1 MLRRTFLPLFL
12 IFTCTAFA
20 QKIPLPEHPRPDW
33 QRTAWLNLNGD
44 WQFSFDKEDVG
55 LKQGWAKGAQAFPL
69 TIHVPFSWSAP
80 LSGVSKGISTEK
92 DEADIAW
99 YQKAISVPA
108 TWHEQR
114 VFLIIGASDY
124 KTTVWLDGK
133 ELGSHEGGYTPF
145 EFELPTVKAGVKPK
159 LVIRVDDK
167 RRDYALYGKQGYG
180 NARGIWQTIYLEA
193 RPPQYFETIHFT
205 PDIDN
210 KIVKVEATLPS
221 AAKQN
226 LNVFIKIGA
235 SNTIKSINKGEK
247 QITFDVPMPNAKLW
261 SLDNPFLYTV
271 EARLVPAKSTEKGD
285 VVNTYFGMRKIS
297 VVDLP
302 NTNYRY
308 VALNNQPIYLQLA
321 LDQSYHPEGF
331 YTFPTDE
338 FMKNEIKMAKDI
350 GLNGIRTHIKI
361 DIPRKL
367 YWADKL
373 GLLVMSDLPNFW
385 SDPNAQARAE
395 SERTLPELI
404 KRDFNHPAIF
414 SWIVF

>member
-1 MLRRTFLPLFL
+1 MV
-12 IFTCTAFA
+12 
-20 QKIPLPEHPRPDW
+20 
-33 QRTAWLNLNGD
+33 NG
-44 WQFSFDKEDVG
+44 
-55 LKQGWAKGAQAFPL
+55 
-69 TIHVPFSWSAP
+69 
-80 LSGVSKGISTEK
+80 
-92 DEADIAW
+92 
-99 YQKAISVPA
+99 KAISVPA

-235 SNTIKSINKGEK
+235 SNTTKSINKVK
-247 QITFDVPMPNAKLW
+247 NKSLLMCRCPTPNC
-261 SLDNPFLYTV
+261 
-271 EARLVPAKSTEKGD
+271 
-285 VVNTYFGMRKIS
+285 
-297 VVDLP
+297 
-302 NTNYRY
+302 
-308 VALNNQPIYLQLA
+308 
-321 LDQSYHPEGF
+321 
-331 YTFPTDE
+331 
-338 FMKNEIKMAKDI
+338 
-350 GLNGIRTHIKI
+350 GL
-361 DIPRKL
+361 
-367 YWADKL
+367 
-373 GLLVMSDLPNFW
+373 
-385 SDPNAQARAE
+385 
-395 SERTLPELI
+395 
-404 KRDFNHPAIF
+404 
-414 SWIVF
+414 